1 MTSINIALTNSE
13 AARAAVERREEQRR
27 LNRAA
32 NTAALAMGLGLAGM
46 TWDRWLELTPAER
59 DRLRDTSMLTPQL
72 KGLEG
77 HRVEVIDNYGERR
90 RFWVRVSTGWQ
101 PIHLEVK
108 QLNSS
113 GGTQADKSYQSVVIV
128 TTPHEARR
136 KRSR

>member
-1 MTSINIALTNSE
+1 MTSLNISPTKDE
-13 AARAAVERREEQRR
+13 IERWKREQRER
-27 LNRAA
+27 KRAEDRAA

-46 TWDRWLELTPAER
+46 TWDRWMELTPAQS
-59 DRLRDTSMLTPQL
+59 DQLKDNSALTPQL

-101 PIHLEVK
+101 PVHLEVK
-108 QLNSS
+108 QINSS

>member
-1 MTSINIALTNSE
+1 MSSLNIAPTITE
-13 AARAAVERREEQRR
+13 ADVAKARQD
-27 LNRAA
+27 RAT

-46 TWDRWLELTPAER
+46 TWDRWQLLTPAQR
-59 DRLRDTSMLTPQL
+59 DALRDNSALTPQL